1 MPEPAPTL
9 AARGALHG
17 LTLPK
22 RDGLAAVADAGLSA
36 RFSYRG
42 DPRFVDDAFGVTL
55 PTEPCRARA
64 AGGLA
69 ALWLGPDEWLLLAP
83 IAKHAECTRALRQ
96 ATAGRP
102 ASLVDIS
109 HRNCAVM
116 VEGEG
121 AARLLNAG
129 CPLDLDLAAFPV
141 GMCARTLFAKAEVV
155 LWRTAANTFRAELW
169 RSFAPYV
176 VEHLAVAIV
185 DID

>member
-9 AARGALHG
+9 GARGALRD
-17 LTLPK
+17 LILPK
-22 RDGLAAVADAGLSA
+22 RDGLVAVADAGPSV

-64 AGGLA
+64 ADGLA

-83 IAKHAECTRALRQ
+83 IAKHAECARALRQ
-96 ATAGRP
+96 ATASRP
-102 ASLVDIS
+102 ASLVDIG
-109 HRNCAVM
+109 HRNCAVI
-116 VEGEG
+116 VDG
-121 AARLLNAG
+121 AGAVRLLNAG
-129 CPLDLDLAAFPV
+129 CPLDLDPVAFPV
-141 GMCARTLFAKAEVV
+141 GMCARTLFAKAEIV

-169 RSFAPYV
+169 RSFAPYFV
-176 VEHLAVAIV
+176 GHLAIAIA